1 MFTRPI
7 AGRRVAAPP
16 HAASATLASVPVSA
30 RAPPFT
36 APRASSSVSAAS
48 RAKRD
53 GAVLGE
59 VPFAAAR
66 VAVPPAVDPA
76 PCQGRLAT
84 APCQSRFARAAP
96 EVAVSRPVAQKPA

>member
-16 HAASATLASVPVSA
+16 HAASATLASVPFSA
-30 RAPPFT
+30 RAPPFA
-36 APRASSSVSAAS
+36 APRASSSASAAS
-48 RAKRD
+48 RAERD
-53 GAVLGE
+53 GTVLGE

-66 VAVPPAVDPA
+66 VAVPSAVDST
-76 PCQGRLAT
+76 PCQGR
-84 APCQSRFARAAP
+84 PARAAP